1 MGEENRS
8 KLIELAKEACKIT
21 WKNEDTER
29 KIKRIV
35 EDAVP
40 YLLHKLG
47 IQEKDDELLANPGG
61 TRMLF
66 EKYCLYAWN
75 DVENEFEDNY
85 KREILTE
92 RHKYEVKY
100 EREKKEQ
107 LQ

>member
-1 MGEENRS
+1 MSEENKS

-21 WKNEDTER
+21 WENQDTEG

-40 YLLHKLG
+40 FLLHKLG
-47 IQEKDDELLANPGG
+47 IQQKDDELLGKPGG
-61 TRMLF
+61 TRALF
-66 EKYCLYAWN
+66 GKYCLYAWN
-75 DVENEFEDNY
+75 DAEDEFEANY

>member
-1 MGEENRS
+1 MGEENRL

-21 WKNEDTER
+21 WNNQDTER

-47 IQEKDDELLANPGG
+47 IQEKDDKLLANPGG

-75 DVENEFEDNY
+75 DVENEFEYNY

>member
-1 MGEENRS
+1 MSEEN
-8 KLIELAKEACKIT
+8 KLKLVELAKEACKIT
-21 WKNEDTER
+21 WENEDTER

-35 EDAVP
+35 EDAIP

-47 IQEKDDELLANPGG
+47 IKEKDDELLIEPGG
-61 TRMLF
+61 TRALF

-75 DVENEFEDNY
+75 DVEDEFEDNY

-100 EREKKEQ
+100 EREKKE
-107 LQ
+107 